1 MKRMARFMTLKFIST
16 ILLALI
22 LIMASVQIT
31 SMLKIKSDV
40 LKIQTL
46 WDEVQIEQSDK
57 LRLENS
63 IRTFMGFGGMIHK
76 LKNAMLTN
84 NIEQLESVKSDIQS
98 AETII
103 KLYLSFQLSQS
114 EQDALKHISS
124 VLKRYQN
131 RNEELISLFK
141 QNIPAHKMD
150 QFVRVDD
157 NPALNGLAILRQY
170 NRKQLTGQL
179 PDQENEIASDK
190 FTLLTDLVAQFG
202 YGGLV
207 HNIKNFQLRSNTD
220 YALATK
226 KNIEQI
232 RQILAQY
239 THLSLTED
247 EQIALQNL
255 QHTTD
260 FYQQILENATPVIES
275 SIERKWLTIKEID
288 EHGKQALQTL
298 QQHIEVELRDKVYT
312 VGENIYSIQKSIN
325 ELIKIIIF
333 VSLFTL
339 IFFAYIMFNKVIS
352 PLQRITIA
360 RVCLARQR
368 RGYKKEIYFTMNQ
381 VFEIKQMIRSIRI
394 FRKNE
399 NKRHRTAKSLNKMNQ
414 TTLQQLAEITELQ
427 NKSEQKTEQALTL
440 ANHLIELQKS
450 AEIDRNNALDN
461 QHRVNMILNTVH
473 DAIITTNS
481 SGIIESLNTS
491 TETMLGYRKS
501 ELLGKSIVQLMPHD
515 LAARHQAIIKN
526 LKHPSPPKVPEQSQ
540 EQTVIRAD
548 GSTFPV
554 DVFMGQSEFNGEMTY
569 TAVIH
574 DITQRKKD
582 EEEIQKLVLTDSLT
596 NLANRRHFNQNL
608 QHSME
613 SVQRLN
619 LSVAL
624 LMIDLDNFK
633 PVNDTYGHNAG
644 DKVLQMVSRR
654 LENACRHVDLVAR
667 LGGDEFAIIL
677 NSVDDKFDPF
687 TPAQKV
693 IDNIKEPMDIEGE
706 IIHIGATIGISIYPK
721 DALGLEEFMNHA
733 DKALYKAKELGKGQY
748 FFYGDLSDE
757 EK

>member
-1 MKRMARFMTLKFIST
+1 MTLKFISIT
-16 ILLALI
+16 LLALI

-84 NIEQLESVKSDIQS
+84 NTDQLESVKTDIQS

-103 KLYLSFQLSQS
+103 KLYLSFQLSQA
-114 EQDALKHISS
+114 EQDALSDISS
-124 VLKRYQN
+124 VLEKYQTKN
-131 RNEELISLFK
+131 ATLISLFK

-150 QFVRVDD
+150 QVVRIDD
-157 NPALNGLAILRQY
+157 TPALKGLAILRQY
-170 NRKQLTGQL
+170 NRKQLTAQL
-179 PDQENEIASDK
+179 PNSNNEIADDK
-190 FTLLTDLVAQFG
+190 LPLLTDLVAQLG

-226 KNIEQI
+226 QNIEQI

-239 THLSLTED
+239 TRLSLAED

-255 QHTTD
+255 RHTTD
-260 FYQQILENATPVIES
+260 FYQQILENATPVTEPG
-275 SIERKWLTIKEID
+275 KDKKLLVLKEID
-288 EHGKQALQTL
+288 KHGKQALQTL

-312 VGENIYSIQKSIN
+312 VGKNIHSIQKTLN

-333 VSLFTL
+333 VSLFSL

-360 RVCLARQR
+360 MVSLARQR
-368 RGYKKEIYFTMNQ
+368 RGYKKEAYFTENQ

-399 NKRHRTAKSLNKMNQ
+399 NKRHRNAKSLTQMNQ

-473 DAIITTNS
+473 DAIITTNNR
-481 SGIIESLNTS
+481 GIIESINTS
-491 TETMLGYRKS
+491 TEVMLGYRKS
-501 ELLGKSIVQLMPHD
+501 ELLGKSIIQLMSKEM
-515 LAARHQAIIKN
+515 AARHQEIIKKLDKPN
-526 LKHPSPPKVPEQSQ
+526 APQVPERSK
-540 EQTVIRAD
+540 EQIVTRAD

-644 DKVLQMVSRR
+644 DQVLQMVSRR
-654 LENACRHVDLVAR
+654 LEEACRHVDLVAR

-693 IDNIKEPMDIEGE
+693 IESIKEPMDIDGE

-721 DALGLEEFMNHA
+721 DALGLAEFMNHA

-748 FFYGDLSDE
+748 FFYGDLPE
-757 EK
+757 GEK